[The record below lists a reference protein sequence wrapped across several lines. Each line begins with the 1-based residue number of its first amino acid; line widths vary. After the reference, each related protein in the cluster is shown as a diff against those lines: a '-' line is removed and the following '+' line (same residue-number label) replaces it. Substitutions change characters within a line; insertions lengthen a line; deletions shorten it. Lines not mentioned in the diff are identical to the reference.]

1 MCNATNIED
10 SAMSLQTLR
19 AVNTRLNKILVFP
32 TRTCAPRS
40 VGGTKLAANSRN
52 RLQCASSASGGI
64 HKLSV
69 KGMKCEVCVK
79 NVKNA
84 LLELDGVAEVKINL
98 DSGTCEVA
106 TTKDIAREELV
117 CMIEAA
123 GFEVEQGLSS
133 T

>member
-1 MCNATNIED
+1 
-10 SAMSLQTLR
+10 MSLQTLR
-19 AVNTRLNKILVFP
+19 GVKPRPNNILDFP
-32 TRTCAPRS
+32 ARTCIPRS
-40 VGGTKLAANSRN
+40 VGRTKPTSSSRN
-52 RLQCASSASGGI
+52 RLQCASSASGGTQE
-64 HKLSV
+64 LSV

-98 DSGTCEVA
+98 DSGTCEVT